1 MRLCAKLLKIL
12 ISICFVTFG
21 LSTQSQA
28 TINKPESF
36 YCFDQKI
43 ADIDRHYTGIKFQ
56 LISHYDYAS
65 IEVDRVSNE
74 VIEKNWNIVYNDG
87 KVMNLS
93 HATGL
98 YFHSV
103 IYNKAQKRATMVI
116 SADGINMP
124 GASVAYCE
132 ENRK

>member
-1 MRLCAKLLKIL
+1 MKLLLKLFSSLIL
-12 ISICFVTFG
+12 IGFVSFG
-21 LSTQSQA
+21 LSVQSQES
-28 TINKPESF
+28 INKPESF

-74 VIEKNWNIVYNDG
+74 VVEKNWNIIYNDG
-87 KVMNLS
+87 EVMNLS

-98 YFHSV
+98 YF
-103 IYNKAQKRATMVI
+103 IQ
-116 SADGINMP
+116 
-124 GASVAYCE
+124 
-132 ENRK
+132 